1 MSVRLEKIENN
12 VATIKLEVPYEEF
25 DKAVQASYVKNVGK
39 FNIPGFRKG
48 KAPRSIIE
56 RFYGESVFY
65 EDAIDEIF
73 RDKYEVAIKENQLI
87 PVDLPKIDIEQ
98 IGKGKDLIIKAE
110 VTLKPEVQLGQYK
123 GIEVEKIEYNVTD
136 EDVQKELENM
146 RNKNARLVTVEDRP
160 VQKGDIVNINFNGY
174 IEDKPFE
181 GGSAENYILEVG
193 SNTFIPGFEDQL
205 LGANIGDELEVKV
218 KFPDDYRVENL
229 AGKDALFKV
238 KINEI
243 KVKELPELDDEFAR
257 EVSEFETLEELK
269 NDIKAK
275 LEKQAE
281 YRAKN
286 ELTNAVIKK
295 VVDNATVDIPDVMVE
310 HQIDEMLADY
320 DLSLR
325 YQGTNLENYLQ
336 YLGIPMAQ
344 FRNSLKEEATNRV
357 KTSLVIEKVA
367 KMENIEVTQED
378 VDKELEEMAKIN
390 NIEVEKIKESYDD
403 EYIEHLKGHILVEKT
418 IDFLVNNSKIVDKG
432 ENHSEEEK

>member
-73 RDKYEVAIKENQLI
+73 RNKYESAIKENQLV

-174 IEDKPFE
+174 IEDKSFE

-243 KVKELPELDDEFAR
+243 KVKELPELDDEFAK

-310 HQIDEMLADY
+310 HQIDDMLADY

-336 YLGIPMAQ
+336 YLGISMDQ

-432 ENHSEEEK
+432 ENNSEEEK